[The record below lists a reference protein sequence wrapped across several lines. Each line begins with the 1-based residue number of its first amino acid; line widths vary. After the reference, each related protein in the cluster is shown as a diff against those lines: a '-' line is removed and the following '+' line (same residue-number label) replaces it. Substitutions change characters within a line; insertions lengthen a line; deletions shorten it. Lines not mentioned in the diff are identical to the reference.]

1 MIRHLRIRDFIL
13 IDELELELDEG
24 FYALTGETGAGKSVL
39 ARAVELLRGGRAR
52 ADVIRAGA
60 EEAIVEAILE
70 PGPGSSAWPRL
81 REAGLPDGEGQLVVR
96 RVVAAGGRGRVY
108 LNGVLATGAQL
119 GEIVGPLIDVASQ
132 HEHQSLGEVRN
143 HLEALDAFGK
153 HGELRERMTAA
164 FEAMRAAEAEVSAAQ
179 TDARTRA
186 EREDFLKFQLAQ
198 IDEIKPTA
206 GEETEL
212 AKERDRLRSAEKL
225 GGAARRGE
233 EALYA
238 GDAAAADAIAGALRE
253 LTPLAAIDD
262 QLTPMVRELE
272 EARAQIEDAAFR
284 LRRYAD
290 AIAADPERLAAVEE
304 RLDALGRL
312 LRKHGPDLVARRAEM
327 AAELAALERHE
338 ERRAQAEKQLAQA
351 RAEAMAAAHALSEAR
366 RKAAKQIVK
375 RVGEG
380 LREMQ
385 MAGARIEV
393 HVEAEVER
401 LGPTGIDRVE
411 FLIAA
416 NPGEPMLPLARV
428 ASGGELSRVMLALK
442 LATADADAV
451 ATYVFDEVD
460 AGVGGGVAEKIGRLV
475 REVARHRQV
484 LCITHLPQIA
494 AFADVHLRVEKKAAG
509 ERTVQLVERLDG
521 ASREKEIARM
531 MAGVEVTAKARAH
544 AAEMLRQARAGK

>member
-52 ADVIRAGA
+52 ADVVRAGA

-96 RVVAAGGRGRVY
+96 RVVGAQRGRVY
-108 LNGVLATGAQL
+108 LNGVLATGGQL
-119 GEIVGPLIDVASQ
+119 AEIVGPLIDVASQ

-143 HLEALDAFGK
+143 HLEALDAFAK
-153 HGELRERMTAA
+153 HRELRERMAA
-164 FEAMRAAEAEVSAAQ
+164 AYEALQAAEEELAAAQ

-186 EREDFLKFQLAQ
+186 EREDFLRFQLAQ
-198 IDEIKPTA
+198 IDEIAPRP
-206 GEETEL
+206 GEEDEL
-212 AKERDRLRSAEKL
+212 ARERDRLRSAEKL
-225 GGAARRGE
+225 AGAARRSE

-238 GDAAAADAIAGALRE
+238 GEQAAADAVVGAVRE
-253 LTPLAAIDD
+253 LTPLVSIDD
-262 QLTPMVRELE
+262 QLAPIVRELE

-290 AIAADPERLAAVEE
+290 GIASDPERLSAVEE
-304 RLDALGRL
+304 RLDALGKL
-312 LRKHGPDLVARRAEM
+312 LRKHGPELLARRAEM
-327 AAELAALERHE
+327 AAELSALQRHE
-338 ERRAQAEKQLAQA
+338 ERRAHAEKKVAET
-351 RAEAMAAAHALSEAR
+351 RAEAMAAAHALSDAR
-366 RKAAKQIVK
+366 RKAAGKIVK
-375 RVGEG
+375 RVAEA

-385 MAGARIEV
+385 MEKARIEV
-393 HVEAEVER
+393 HVEADAER

-411 FLIAA
+411 FQIAA
-416 NPGEPMLPLARV
+416 NPGEPMLPLAKV

-460 AGVGGGVAEKIGRLV
+460 AGVGGGVAEKIGRLL
-475 REVARHRQV
+475 RDVAQHRQV

-509 ERTVQLVERLDG
+509 ARTVQLVEKLDG
-521 ASREKEIARM
+521 AAREKEIARM

-544 AAEMLRQARAGK
+544 AAEMLRRARG

>member
-52 ADVIRAGA
+52 ADVVRAGA

-96 RVVAAGGRGRVY
+96 RVVGAQRGRVY

-119 GEIVGPLIDVASQ
+119 AEIVGPLIDVASQ

-143 HLEALDAFGK
+143 HLEALDAFAKNGA
-153 HGELRERMTAA
+153 LRERMAA
-164 FEAMRAAEAEVSAAQ
+164 SFEALQAVEAELLAAQ

-186 EREDFLKFQLAQ
+186 EREDFLRFQLAQ
-198 IDEIKPTA
+198 IDEIAPRP
-206 GEETEL
+206 GEEDDL
-212 AKERDRLRSAEKL
+212 ARERERLRSAEKL
-225 GGAARRGE
+225 AGAARRGE

-238 GDAAAADAIAGALRE
+238 GEQAAADAVVGAVRE
-253 LTPLAAIDD
+253 LTPLVAIDD
-262 QLTPMVRELE
+262 QLGPIVRELE

-290 AIAADPERLAAVEE
+290 GIAADPERLSAVEE

-312 LRKHGPDLVARRAEM
+312 LRKHGPELLARRAEM
-327 AAELAALERHE
+327 ATELAALERHE
-338 ERRAQAEKQLAQA
+338 ERRAQAEKRAVEA
-351 RAEAMAAAHALSEAR
+351 RAEAMAAAHGLSDAR
-366 RKAAKQIVK
+366 RKAAGKLVK
-375 RVGEG
+375 RVAEA

-385 MAGARIEV
+385 MEKARIEV
-393 HVEAEVER
+393 HVEAEAER
-401 LGPTGIDRVE
+401 LGATGIDRVE
-411 FLIAA
+411 FQMAA
-416 NPGEPMLPLARV
+416 NPGEPMLPLAKV

-460 AGVGGGVAEKIGRLV
+460 AGVGGGVAEKIGRLL
-475 REVARHRQV
+475 RDVAQHRQV

-509 ERTVQLVERLDG
+509 ARTVQLVEKLDG
-521 ASREKEIARM
+521 AAREKEIARM

-544 AAEMLRQARAGK
+544 AAEMLRRARG

>member
-52 ADVIRAGA
+52 ADVVRAGA

-96 RVVAAGGRGRVY
+96 RVVGAQRGRVY

-119 GEIVGPLIDVASQ
+119 AEIVGPLIDVASQ

-143 HLEALDAFGK
+143 HLEALDAFAK
-153 HGELRERMTAA
+153 HRELRERMAA
-164 FEAMRAAEAEVSAAQ
+164 AWDALQAAEAELSAAQ

-186 EREDFLKFQLAQ
+186 EREDFLRFQVAQ
-198 IDEIKPTA
+198 IDEIAPRP
-206 GEETEL
+206 GEEEEL
-212 AKERDRLRSAEKL
+212 ARERDRLRSAEKL
-225 GGAARRGE
+225 AGAARRGE

-238 GDAAAADAIAGALRE
+238 GEQAAADAVAGAVRE
-253 LTPLAAIDD
+253 LTPLVSIDD
-262 QLTPMVRELE
+262 QLAPIVRELE

-290 AIAADPERLAAVEE
+290 GIAADPERLSTIEE
-304 RLDALGRL
+304 RLDALGKL
-312 LRKHGPDLVARRAEM
+312 LRKHGPELLARRAEM
-327 AAELAALERHE
+327 ADELQALERHE
-338 ERRAQAEKQLAQA
+338 EHRAHAEKKVTEA
-351 RAEAMAAAHALSEAR
+351 RAEAMAAAHALSDGR
-366 RKAAKQIVK
+366 RKAAGKIVK
-375 RVGEG
+375 RVAEA

-385 MAGARIEV
+385 MEKARIEV
-393 HVEAEVER
+393 HVEADAER

-411 FLIAA
+411 FQIAA
-416 NPGEPMLPLARV
+416 NPGEPMLPLAKV

-460 AGVGGGVAEKIGRLV
+460 AGVGGGVAEKIGRLL
-475 REVARHRQV
+475 RDVAQHRQV

-494 AFADVHLRVEKKAAG
+494 AFADVHLRVEKKASGA
-509 ERTVQLVERLDG
+509 RTVQLVEKLDG
-521 ASREKEIARM
+521 AAREKEIARM

-544 AAEMLRQARAGK
+544 AAEMLRRARASQ